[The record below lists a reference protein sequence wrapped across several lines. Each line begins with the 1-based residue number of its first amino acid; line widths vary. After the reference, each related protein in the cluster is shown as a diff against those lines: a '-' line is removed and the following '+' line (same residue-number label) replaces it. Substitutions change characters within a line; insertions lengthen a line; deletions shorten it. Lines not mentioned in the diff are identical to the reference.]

1 MQTICKLVVVY
12 YGKIFDAMVISLK
25 HPGYLRIFLKND
37 SDFKMSA
44 GKITKLYII
53 LMFK

>member
-1 MQTICKLVVVY
+1 MQISSSIY

-37 SDFKMSA
+37 SDFKTSA
-44 GKITKLYII
+44 GKITKLYIV